1 MILRLLLFTLALFF
15 VSCQET
21 SKTILV
27 KGTAQ
32 GAENGTRM
40 VFQKINENTQPFD
53 VDTIF
58 IENGSFTFEIEKKD
72 FPEIGLLTFENL
84 NTNVIFFIED
94 KNLNATIFMDSIYSS
109 KISGSKENDLFNAFT
124 VEIKKFNER
133 KQHNMLEFQEAR
145 KNMDNQTIVRLQT
158 ENAVLVN
165 EKKLF
170 KKDFLEKNNTTLL
183 AVMLLN
189 EMFTRQ
195 ELTIEESK
203 KLFAGINPKLENNAI
218 VKQIKTKLEAAQ
230 IAQIGGMAPDFSGPT
245 PDGSTLTLQEALG
258 KVTLIDFWASWCR
271 PCRQENPNVVN
282 VYNQYKDLG
291 FKIISI
297 SLDKPGDK
305 ERWLKAI
312 ADDKMDWQHI
322 SNLEYWSEPIA
333 RLYGVKAIPATYI
346 LDESGRIVAKDLR
359 GPALGKKIGELL
371 SEDLGAL

>member
-133 KQHNMLEFQEAR
+133 KQHNVLEFQEAR

-165 EKKLF
+165 EEKLF

>member
-1 MILRLLLFTLALFF
+1 
-15 VSCQET
+15 
-21 SKTILV
+21 
-27 KGTAQ
+27 
-32 GAENGTRM
+32 
-40 VFQKINENTQPFD
+40 
-53 VDTIF
+53 
-58 IENGSFTFEIEKKD
+58 
-72 FPEIGLLTFENL
+72 
-84 NTNVIFFIED
+84 
-94 KNLNATIFMDSIYSS
+94 MDSIYSS

-165 EKKLF
+165 EEKLF

>member
-165 EKKLF
+165 EEKLF

>member
-94 KNLNATIFMDSIYSS
+94 KNLKATIFMDSIYSS

-165 EKKLF
+165 EEKLF

>member
-1 MILRLLLFTLALFF
+1 MIKRFFLLTAVILFTA
-15 VSCQET
+15 CQDN
-21 SKTILV
+21 SKTIQV
-27 KGTAQ
+27 KGTAL

-40 VFQKINENTQPFD
+40 VFQKINENMQPFD

-58 IENGSFTFEIEKKD
+58 IENGTFAFEIEKKEY
-72 FPEIGLLTFENL
+72 PEIGLLTFENL

-94 KNLNATIFMDSIYSS
+94 KNLKANIFMDSIYSS
-109 KISGSKENDLFNAFT
+109 KISGSKENDLFNTFT
-124 VEIKKFNER
+124 IEIKKFNDR
-133 KQHNMLEFQEAR
+133 KQHNMVEFQEAR

-165 EKKLF
+165 EEKLF

-195 ELTIEESK
+195 ELTPAETK

-230 IAQIGGMAPDFSGPT
+230 IAQLGGMAPDFSGPT
-245 PDGSTLTLQEALG
+245 PDGSILSLQEAMG

-282 VYNQYKDLG
+282 VYNQYKDQG

-297 SLDKPGDK
+297 SLDKPGEK

-322 SNLEYWSEPIA
+322 SNLEFWSDPIA
-333 RLYGVKAIPATYI
+333 RLYGVRAIPATYI
-346 LDESGRIVAKDLR
+346 LDETGRIVAKDLR
-359 GPALGKKIGELL
+359 GPALGQKIGELL
-371 SEDLGAL
+371 NEDLSAL

>member
-1 MILRLLLFTLALFF
+1 MLSLVILFA
-15 VSCQET
+15 SCKDN

-27 KGTAQ
+27 EGTAL

-40 VFQKINENTQPFD
+40 VFQKINENMQPFD

-58 IENGSFTFEIEKKD
+58 IKDEKFAIEIEKKEY
-72 FPEIGLLTFENL
+72 PEIGLLTFENL

-94 KNLNATIFMDSIYSS
+94 KNLNANIYMDSIYSS
-109 KISGSKENDLFNAFT
+109 KISGSRENDLFNSFT
-124 VEIKKFNER
+124 IEIKKFNDR
-133 KQHNMLEFQEAR
+133 KQKSMLDFQEAQ

-165 EKKLF
+165 EEKLF
-170 KKDFLEKNNTTLL
+170 KKDFLEKNNNTLL

-195 ELTIEESK
+195 ELTFAETK

-230 IAQIGGMAPDFSGPT
+230 IAQIGGIAPAFSGPT
-245 PDGSTLTLQEALG
+245 PDGSLLSLKDAMG

-271 PCRQENPNVVN
+271 PCREENPNVVK
-282 VYNQYKDLG
+282 VYNQYKDQG

-297 SLDKPGDK
+297 SLDKPGEK
-305 ERWLKAI
+305 EKWLKAI

-322 SNLEYWSEPIA
+322 SNLEFWTDPIA
-333 RLYGVKAIPATYI
+333 REYGVRAIPATYI
-346 LDESGRIVAKDLR
+346 LDETGRIVAKDLR
-359 GPALGKKIGELL
+359 GPALGQKIGELL
-371 SEDLGAL
+371 SKELSAL